1 MEKTSKIYIA
11 GHRGMAGAAVMR
23 RLAALDFDNIISRT
37 HAELDLT
44 DQAATRSFFEAER
57 PDIVVLAAAKVG
69 GILANA
75 TYPADFILD
84 NLKIQTNVIEA
95 AWRTGAT
102 KLMFLGSA
110 CIYPKLAAQP
120 MAETALLTGPL
131 EPTNEW
137 YAIAKIAGI
146 SLCDALRRQHGF
158 NTVSVMPNNLYG
170 PGDNFHLENAHVLPA
185 LMRKFHEAKERDAP
199 EVVVWGSGTPFREFL
214 HVDDFADAAAFLLQD
229 YDDGGIVNVGT
240 GSDISIGDVAHLIR
254 QVVGYQGAIVYDN
267 SKPDGV
273 PKKLL
278 DCAKLHGLGWQA
290 SIALQ
295 EGLAMT
301 YDWFLQNRDSLRL

>member
-1 MEKTSKIYIA
+1 MKQSSKIYVA
-11 GHRGMAGAAVMR
+11 GHRGMVGAAVMR
-23 RLAALDFDNIISRT
+23 RLEASGFKNIITRT

-44 DQAATRSFFEAER
+44 NQDATRGFFEAER
-57 PDIVVLAAAKVG
+57 PDYVVLAAAKVG

-84 NLKIQTNVIEA
+84 NLQIQTNVIES
-95 AWRTGAT
+95 AWRNGTT

-110 CIYPKLAAQP
+110 CIYPKLATQP
-120 MAETALLTGPL
+120 MAETALMTGPL

-158 NTVSVMPNNLYG
+158 NTLSIMPNNLYG

-185 LMRKFHEAKERDAP
+185 LIRKFHEAKEKGSP
-199 EVVVWGSGTPFREFL
+199 EVVVWGTGTPLREFL
-214 HVDDFADAAAFLLQD
+214 HVDDFANAATFLLQD

-240 GSDISIGDVAHLIR
+240 GSDISIGDVAHLIK
-254 QVVGYQGAIVYDN
+254 QVVGYQGNIVFDDT
-267 SKPDGV
+267 KPDGT

-278 DCAKLHGLGWQA
+278 DCTKLHNLGWQS
-290 SIALQ
+290 SIALT

-301 YDWFLQNRDSLRL
+301 YKWFLQSRDNLRL